1 MKKILVVIITLFT
14 AILTLAYMYFS
25 GLNTDQKSNES
36 SLYAATSNSAFVFAF
51 QNDKSIFEILKGQDI
66 LKEIIGEDNFQQLE
80 SLNDYIL
87 SAPDIS
93 RIIGKQ
99 NVYVSLIPGK
109 EKDID
114 LLYSTQINPVSN
126 INQLL
131 ISLKST
137 RLQLDTSK
145 KITTIT
151 LPDSSVFYL
160 GTKDNLLL
168 LSTSF
173 QQVSKT
179 LSTSINHNSSFAQ
192 HIKSTS
198 RLTKNSLAEVY
209 INFKEL
215 PALLKSTMPGK
226 LTGELSV
233 LENCNSFAS
242 LVYNFSKEKILLTG
256 VTQNNDP
263 NDYFELFS
271 NSNAQKINIAN
282 ILPDNTANYTV
293 FAIENYL
300 DWEKKLQNW
309 FVLNKE
315 SNRITAILKNVSQK
329 YHIDANQIFPK
340 YFKDQLITFQLST
353 TEKIGAINLI
363 NGEKIEQLLLDLSMD
378 YGDGIKLLKED
389 DLLYVYFGEPFK
401 KFKRPY
407 YIIIDNYM
415 VFANN
420 ASTIQSFLNSYKNNR
435 LFINKESY
443 ANSVNQLPN
452 TSTISFFIDLNN
464 SSDIF
469 LKNIYLPYYKH
480 ITSQKGLKNYQSFI
494 YQLSGDNGK
503 FQTNVLMSR
512 KQQPLAQ
519 DSLILENDSL

>member
-1 MKKILVVIITLFT
+1 
-14 AILTLAYMYFS
+14 
-25 GLNTDQKSNES
+25 
-36 SLYAATSNSAFVFAF
+36 
-51 QNDKSIFEILKGQDI
+51 
-66 LKEIIGEDNFQQLE
+66 
-80 SLNDYIL
+80 
-87 SAPDIS
+87 
-93 RIIGKQ
+93 
-99 NVYVSLIPGK
+99 
-109 EKDID
+109 
-114 LLYSTQINPVSN
+114 
-126 INQLL
+126 
-131 ISLKST
+131 
-137 RLQLDTSK
+137 
-145 KITTIT
+145 
-151 LPDSSVFYL
+151 
-160 GTKDNLLL
+160 
-168 LSTSF
+168 
-173 QQVSKT
+173 
-179 LSTSINHNSSFAQ
+179 
-192 HIKSTS
+192 
-198 RLTKNSLAEVY
+198 
-209 INFKEL
+209 
-215 PALLKSTMPGK
+215 MPGK

-256 VTQNNDP
+256 VTQNDDP

>member
-1 MKKILVVIITLFT
+1 MKKILVIIITLFT
-14 AILTLAYMYFS
+14 AILTLAYVYFS

-36 SLYAATSNSAFVFAF
+36 SLYAATSNSAFIFSF
-51 QNDKSIFEILKGQDI
+51 QNDRSIFEILKGQDI
-66 LKEIIGEDNFQQLE
+66 LKEIIGEDNFKQLQ
-80 SLNDYIL
+80 SINDYIL
-87 SAPDIS
+87 SVPDIN

-109 EKDID
+109 EKHID
-114 LLYSTQINPVSN
+114 LLYSTQINPSSN

-131 ISLKST
+131 ISLKSA

-145 KITTIT
+145 KITTII
-151 LPDSSVFYL
+151 LPDSSIFYL

-168 LSTSF
+168 LSSV
-173 QQVSKT
+173 QQVLKT
-179 LSTSINHNSSFAQ
+179 LSTSINKNSSFAQ

-198 RLTKNSLAEVY
+198 RLTKSSLAEVY

-226 LTGELSV
+226 LSGELSV
-233 LENCNSFAS
+233 LEDCDAFAS

-271 NSNAQKINIAN
+271 NSNAQKINITN
-282 ILPDNTANYTV
+282 ILPENTANYTV

-300 DWEKKLQNW
+300 DWKKKLQNW
-309 FVLNKE
+309 FTAKKE
-315 SNRITAILKNVSQK
+315 SNRTSSILKNVSQK

-353 TEKIGAINLI
+353 TEKIGAINLS
-363 NGEKIEQLLLDLSMD
+363 NGEKVDQLLLDLSTD

-420 ASTIQSFLNSYKNNR
+420 ASTIQSFLNNYKNNR

-452 TSTISFFIDLNN
+452 TSSISFFIDFNN

-469 LKNIYLPYYKH
+469 LKNIYLPYFKH
-480 ITSQKGLKNYQSFI
+480 LTSQKGLKNYQSFI

-512 KQQPLAQ
+512 KQQPLTQ

>member
-1 MKKILVVIITLFT
+1 MKKILVIIIALFT

-25 GLNTDQKSNES
+25 GLNTDRESNDS
-36 SLYAATSNSAFVFAF
+36 SLYAATANSSLIFSF
-51 QNDKSIFEILKGQDI
+51 QNDKSIFDILKGQDI
-66 LKEIIGEDNFQQLE
+66 LQEIIGEDNFAQLQ
-80 SLNDYIL
+80 SIKDHIL
-87 SAPDIS
+87 PAPEIN

-99 NVYVSLIPGK
+99 NIYISLIPGK
-109 EKDID
+109 DKHID
-114 LLYSTQINPVSN
+114 LLYSTQINPGSN
-126 INQLL
+126 RNQLL
-131 ISLKST
+131 ISLASAK
-137 RLQLDTSK
+137 LQLDTSQ

-151 LPDSSVFYL
+151 LPDSMIFYL

-168 LSTSF
+168 LSSSA
-173 QQVSKT
+173 QSISNA
-179 LSTSINHNSSFAQ
+179 LSSPNSNHKFVQ
-192 HIKSTS
+192 YIKSTT

-209 INFKEL
+209 INFETF
-215 PALLKSTMPGK
+215 PQLLKSTMPGK
-226 LTGELSV
+226 LSGELSV
-233 LENCNSFAS
+233 LDNNHAFAS
-242 LVYNFSKEKILLTG
+242 LVYNFSKEKVLLTG

-263 NDYFELFS
+263 KNYYELFTS
-271 NSNAQKINIAN
+271 SNAQKTTITN
-282 ILPDNTANYTV
+282 ILPENTANYTV
-293 FAIENYL
+293 FTIESYSN
-300 DWEKKLQNW
+300 WKEKLQNW
-309 FVLNKE
+309 FVSKKEENKVT
-315 SNRITAILKNVSQK
+315 NVQKNISLK
-329 YHIDANQIFPK
+329 YHIDPNQIFPK

-353 TEKIGAINLI
+353 AEKIGAINLS
-363 NGEKIEQLLLDLSMD
+363 NGEKVDQLLLDLSGD
-378 YGDGIKLLKED
+378 YGDGIKLFKED

-420 ASTIQSFLNSYKNNR
+420 ASTIQSFLSNYKNNH
-435 LFINKESY
+435 LLINKESY
-443 ANSVNQLPN
+443 ANSINQLPN
-452 TSTISFFIDLNN
+452 TSSISFFIDLNN

-480 ITSQKGLKNYQSFI
+480 ITSEKGLKNYQSFI

>member
-1 MKKILVVIITLFT
+1 MKKILVIIIALFT

-25 GLNTDQKSNES
+25 GLNTDRESNDS
-36 SLYAATSNSAFVFAF
+36 SLYAATANTALIFSF
-51 QNDKSIFEILKGQDI
+51 QNDKSIFDILKGQDI
-66 LKEIIGEDNFQQLE
+66 LQEIIGENNFAQLQ
-80 SLNDYIL
+80 SIKDHIL
-87 SAPDIS
+87 SAPEIN

-99 NVYVSLIPGK
+99 NIYMSLIPGK
-109 EKDID
+109 DKHID
-114 LLYSTQINPVSN
+114 LLYSTQINPGSN
-126 INQLL
+126 RNQLL
-131 ISLKST
+131 IALASAK
-137 RLQLDTSK
+137 LQLDTSQ

-151 LPDSSVFYL
+151 LPDSMIFYL

-168 LSTSF
+168 LSSSA
-173 QQVSKT
+173 QSISNA
-179 LSTSINHNSSFAQ
+179 LSTPINSNSKFAQ
-192 HIKSTS
+192 HIKSTT

-209 INFKEL
+209 INFKTL
-215 PALLKSTMPGK
+215 PQLLKSTMPGK
-226 LTGELSV
+226 LSGELSV
-233 LENCNSFAS
+233 LDDCNAFAS

-256 VTQNNDP
+256 VTQSNDP
-263 NDYFELFS
+263 NGYYELFS
-271 NSNAQKINIAN
+271 NSNAQKITITN
-282 ILPDNTANYTV
+282 ILPENTANYTV
-293 FAIENYL
+293 FAIENYTN
-300 DWEKKLQNW
+300 WKGKLQSW
-309 FVLNKE
+309 FANKKE
-315 SNRITAILKNVSQK
+315 ENKAADVLKNISAK
-329 YHIDANQIFPK
+329 YHIDPNQILPK

-353 TEKIGAINLI
+353 TEKIGAINLS
-363 NGEKIEQLLLDLSMD
+363 NGEKVDQLLLDLSTD
-378 YGDGIKLLKED
+378 YGDGIKLFKED
-389 DLLYVYFGEPFK
+389 DFLYVYFGEPFK

-443 ANSVNQLPN
+443 AISINQLPN
-452 TSTISFFIDLNN
+452 TSSISFFIDLNN

-480 ITSQKGLKNYQSFI
+480 ITSEKGLKNYQSFI

-512 KQQPLAQ
+512 KPQPLTQ